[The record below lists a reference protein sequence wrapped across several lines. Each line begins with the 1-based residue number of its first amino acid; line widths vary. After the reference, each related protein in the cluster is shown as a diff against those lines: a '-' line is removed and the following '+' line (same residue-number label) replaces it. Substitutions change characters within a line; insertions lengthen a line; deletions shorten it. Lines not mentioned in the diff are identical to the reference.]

1 MLVKQS
7 VRTLKVWASDQF
19 WVSKFGVMVK
29 RCSQAGLPF
38 SLSPTGH
45 TTTRVRGRRGGHCTP
60 DHNCNK
66 QVKLHHTSRP
76 PTEPTNMCR
85 KLQSQEVSGLM
96 QGVSLAAKTFL
107 TNWGSRKEGFLRFKD
122 YLSHSLIHSPIA
134 SSRASWKSNSEA
146 SVPFWLHALHKSS
159 FLISWEGS
167 QVAAKCLGQPPSLH
181 MTVLTESISA
191 AVERKSD

>member
-1 MLVKQS
+1 MDNLFYRPRRQCMLVKQS

-122 YLSHSLIHSPIA
+122 CLLNSLIHSPRILILQPAAPTGKPTCKLSESVKA
-134 SSRASWKSNSEA
+134 SE
-146 SVPFWLHALHKSS
+146 LMLGLSS
-159 FLISWEGS
+159 
-167 QVAAKCLGQPPSLH
+167 ACR
-181 MTVLTESISA
+181 TVLC
-191 AVERKSD
+191 